1 MKHLRLFSLL
11 ALMTLG
17 LSGCIT
23 FPKAD
28 SRHVKV
34 IWDNPAAIQNCVHKG
49 TIFGS
54 EGHFYD
60 YWLHSDRDMV
70 WGTLNEMRIKAHE
83 LNADTVY
90 LYENFGFLSSVT
102 MMGNAYDCSQ
112 VPMMIAPA
120 AAEPATAADSAETE
134 VTGTQAAEA
143 PAK

>member
-1 MKHLRLFSLL
+1 MKNLRLFTLIT
-11 ALMTLG
+11 LMTLG

-23 FPKAD
+23 FPTAE

-34 IWDNPAAIQNCVHKG
+34 IWNNPAAINTCVHKG

-60 YWLHSDRDMV
+60 YWLHSDQDMV
-70 WGTLNEMRIKAHE
+70 WGTLNELRIKAHK

-112 VPMMIAPA
+112 MTPMDNQVVAPA
-120 AAEPATAADSAETE
+120 EAEAAAKSSDVS
-134 VTGTQAAEA
+134 EA
-143 PAK
+143 PAQ

>member
-1 MKHLRLFSLL
+1 MKNLRLFTLIT
-11 ALMTLG
+11 LMTLG

-23 FPKAD
+23 FPTAE

-34 IWDNPAAIQNCVHKG
+34 IWNNPAAINTCVHKG

-60 YWLHSDRDMV
+60 YWLHSDQDMV
-70 WGTLNEMRIKAHE
+70 WGTLNELRIKAHK

-112 VPMMIAPA
+112 MTPMDNQVVAPA
-120 AAEPATAADSAETE
+120 EPEAAAKSSE
-134 VTGTQAAEA
+134 VSEA
-143 PAK
+143 PAQ

>member
-1 MKHLRLFSLL
+1 
-11 ALMTLG
+11 MTLG

-60 YWLHSDRDMV
+60 YWLHSDQDMV
-70 WGTLNEMRIKAHE
+70 WGTLNELRIKAHA

-102 MMGNAYDCSQ
+102 LMGNAYDCSQ
-112 VPMMIAPA
+112 VPQIDKPATEPDA
-120 AAEPATAADSAETE
+120 AANSNEIS
-134 VTGTQAAEA
+134 EA
-143 PAK
+143 PKQ

>member
-1 MKHLRLFSLL
+1 LKNLRLFTLIT
-11 ALMTLG
+11 LMTLG

-23 FPKAD
+23 FPTAE

-34 IWDNPAAIQNCVHKG
+34 IWNNPAAINTCVHKG

-60 YWLHSDRDMV
+60 YWLHSDQDMV
-70 WGTLNEMRIKAHE
+70 WGTLNELRIKAHK

-112 VPMMIAPA
+112 MTPMDNQVVAPA
-120 AAEPATAADSAETE
+120 EPEAAAKSSDVS
-134 VTGTQAAEA
+134 EA
-143 PAK
+143 PAQ